1 LAVVVAASIAL
12 ATTGGCVVVSQD
24 GSVGSTG
31 PPPQSLP
38 ADRPDASPAQRMA
51 RDIFDRV
58 NAERAERGLEPVSWN
73 EELAAVARQWSEDMS
88 GTGRFEHQD
97 TGELLRSDALS
108 GFVAVGEN
116 IFRATGPVS
125 SGVVHTGWMRSD
137 GHRANVV
144 NPGWNRL
151 GVGVFCAEDGSVWA
165 TQEFGRTSDA
175 NPPPLSQ
182 ETPPVEPIAR
192 PEETGP
198 QCRTSA

>member
-1 LAVVVAASIAL
+1 MRFLVAVVTAASVAL

-24 GSVGSTG
+24 GSTG
-31 PPPQSLP
+31 PPPQSPP
-38 ADRPDASPAQRMA
+38 ADRADAPPAQRMA

-73 EELAAVARQWSEDMS
+73 EDLAGVARTWSEEMS
-88 GTGRFEHQD
+88 RTGRFEHQD
-97 TGELLRSDALS
+97 TGGLLRGDRLP

-116 IFRATGPVS
+116 IFRATGPVPA
-125 SGVVHTGWMRSD
+125 GTIHAGWMRSD

-151 GVGVFCAEDGSVWA
+151 GVGVFCADDGSVWA
-165 TQEFGRTSDA
+165 TEEFGRTSDA
-175 NPPPLSQ
+175 DRPPVAE

-192 PEETGP
+192 PEATGP
-198 QCRTSA
+198 QCR